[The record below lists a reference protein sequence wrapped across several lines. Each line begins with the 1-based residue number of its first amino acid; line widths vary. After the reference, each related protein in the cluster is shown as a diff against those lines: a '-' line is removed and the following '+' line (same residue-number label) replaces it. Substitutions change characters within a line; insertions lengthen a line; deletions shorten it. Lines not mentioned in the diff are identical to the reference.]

1 MAMKRTQL
9 EKLRAVAILDRI
21 RHNLSPGRFGQ
32 QSSQF
37 MNRKERREAEKAAG
51 LVPFAVKLQGR
62 LVERLRQLAHQRAGD
77 INGVVA
83 ELLETGLAKF
93 PETVVEKT
101 EVAQPA
107 NPVPASAAPLTLAQK
122 LVAVALGTPGA
133 TAVEKP
139 VVKPVKVPKPVK
151 PPKAPKP
158 VVVKP
163 VKKTPA
169 AKPAKAAKS
178 TKASPQ
184 PKKTATQASKK
195 APAGGK
201 KAASAKNRPA
211 PAKKAVGV
219 KKSVAAS
226 KPALRKPAKAAK
238 KATSKP
244 VSKVAGKA
252 RRKA

>member
-51 LVPFAVKLQGR
+51 LVPLAVKLQGR
-62 LVERLRQLAHQRAGD
+62 LVERLRQLANQRAGD

-83 ELLETGLAKF
+83 ELLEAGLEKF
-93 PETVVEKT
+93 PEPVVEKT

-107 NPVPASAAPLTLAQK
+107 SPAVASPAPLTLAQK

-133 TAVEKP
+133 TVVEKP
-139 VVKPVKVPKPVK
+139 VVKPVKVPKPMK

-178 TKASPQ
+178 AKASPQ
-184 PKKTATQASKK
+184 PKKTAKQSSKK
-195 APAGGK
+195 APAVAK
-201 KAASAKNRPA
+201 KAASAKKKPA
-211 PAKKAVGV
+211 PVKKAVGV

-226 KPALRKPAKAAK
+226 KPASRKPAKAAK
-238 KATSKP
+238 KVTSKP
-244 VSKVAGKA
+244 ALKSGGKA
-252 RRKA
+252 RRRA